1 MILSPAIHR
10 PAETAGQ
17 GAPKSVTTRSV
28 PCETDSRMFRL
39 FLVHSLRYFARHPAL
54 TALNI
59 VGIALGVTVFLSIEI
74 VNHSAL
80 ESFRASV
87 DIVAGKAD
95 LEVIGDGL
103 RFDERAYPIVDND
116 PDVAAATPTA
126 RCAPSRCTT
135 PRSARP
141 TWSISSVTRRSS
153 RYRASWSSA
162 CT

>member
-1 MILSPAIHR
+1 ML
-10 PAETAGQ
+10 
-17 GAPKSVTTRSV
+17 
-28 PCETDSRMFRL
+28 RL

-59 VGIALGVTVFLSIEI
+59 VGIALGVTVFLSIAI

-103 RFDERAYPIVDND
+103 RFDERAYPIVNAD
-116 PDVAAATPTA
+116 PDIVAATPTVEEIASLVDYPGEYLQVLGVDIFSNGPLRTFTLHDAA
-126 RCAPSRCTT
+126 RAGP
-135 PRSARP
+135 
-141 TWSISSVTRRSS
+141 
-153 RYRASWSSA
+153 
-162 CT
+162 